1 MKKHIFIAGH
11 RFRWRGCTLTF
22 VQRFTRDRTFRFRM
36 SSGSILDLGPSL
48 AAELEEIT

>member
-1 MKKHIFIAGH
+1 MKCKLFIPGH

-22 VQRFTRDRTFRFRM
+22 VQYYHSRTYRFRM
-36 SSGSILDLGPSL
+36 STGSILDLGPSL